1 MNRIDPLVRE
11 RNRYRRPLV
20 SMRSTSV
27 NTGLFE
33 TAADVDNCI
42 ARVDAQIN
50 SLDRDMTTEFI
61 KRYGPQMFAAS
72 ITAAQLETFRA
83 DRTFYQ
89 SWLGF
94 RQSWDTFR
102 SNWQNRTV
110 SVLSADRFRDCQS
123 FDLEQKQWQ
132 QKWIARGG
140 KVTAPATTTPSAIPG
155 IIPPKSQGSE
165 GFPWFTVIVIGSL
178 GAAAYYFYTKS
189 KHPTYVLPP
198 PAATVSEAK

>member
-1 MNRIDPLVRE
+1 MRRLALEKRE
-11 RNRYRRPLV
+11 ENRYRRLPVANRRV
-20 SMRSTSV
+20 SS
-27 NTGLFE
+27 GLFE
-33 TAADVDNCI
+33 TASDVDNCI

-72 ITAAQLETFRA
+72 ITAAQLKQFQE

-94 RQSWDTFR
+94 RNSWDIFK
-102 SNWQNRTV
+102 SNWQNRIIG
-110 SVLSADRFRDCQS
+110 VLSADRYRDCQN

-155 IIPPKSQGSE
+155 VIPPKSQDAGGISW
-165 GFPWFTVIVIGSL
+165 FPIILIAGL
-178 GAAAYYFYTKS
+178 GATAYYFYRQTKS
-189 KHPTYVLPP
+189 SPTYVLPP
-198 PAATVSEAK
+198 SVAEKT